1 MYKLIYFK
9 GQRYNK
15 SPKQTKQKK
24 KGKCIMT
31 QREFN
36 KLMSDSKRIIND
48 LTREIVLLREM
59 KDKDLELITNKE
71 TELKKTVENMG
82 RLYLLYYGIE

>member
-1 MYKLIYFK
+1 
-9 GQRYNK
+9 
-15 SPKQTKQKK
+15 
-24 KGKCIMT
+24 MT

-82 RLYLLYYGIE
+82 RLYLLYYGIEWSMGVV

>member
-1 MYKLIYFK
+1 
-9 GQRYNK
+9 
-15 SPKQTKQKK
+15 
-24 KGKCIMT
+24 MT

-48 LTREIVLLREM
+48 LTREIVLLKEM

-82 RLYLLYYGIE
+82 RLYLLYYGIEWSMGVV

>member
-1 MYKLIYFK
+1 
-9 GQRYNK
+9 
-15 SPKQTKQKK
+15 
-24 KGKCIMT
+24 MT

-48 LTREIVLLREM
+48 LTREIVLLKEM
-59 KDKDLELITNKE
+59 KDKDLERITNKE

>member
-1 MYKLIYFK
+1 
-9 GQRYNK
+9 
-15 SPKQTKQKK
+15 
-24 KGKCIMT
+24 MT

-48 LTREIVLLREM
+48 LTREIVLLKEM

>member
-1 MYKLIYFK
+1 
-9 GQRYNK
+9 
-15 SPKQTKQKK
+15 
-24 KGKCIMT
+24 MT

-59 KDKDLELITNKE
+59 KDNNLELIRDKE

-82 RLYLLYYGIE
+82 RLYLLYYGIEWNMGVV

>member
-1 MYKLIYFK
+1 
-9 GQRYNK
+9 
-15 SPKQTKQKK
+15 
-24 KGKCIMT
+24 MT

-36 KLMSDSKRIIND
+36 KLMSDSKKIIND

-82 RLYLLYYGIE
+82 RLYLLYYGIEWSMGVV

>member
-1 MYKLIYFK
+1 
-9 GQRYNK
+9 
-15 SPKQTKQKK
+15 
-24 KGKCIMT
+24 MT

-36 KLMSDSKRIIND
+36 KLMSDSKKIIND

-59 KDKDLELITNKE
+59 KNKDLELITNKE

>member
-1 MYKLIYFK
+1 
-9 GQRYNK
+9 
-15 SPKQTKQKK
+15 
-24 KGKCIMT
+24 MT

>member
-1 MYKLIYFK
+1 
-9 GQRYNK
+9 
-15 SPKQTKQKK
+15 
-24 KGKCIMT
+24 MT

-36 KLMSDSKRIIND
+36 KLMSDSKKIIND